1 MAIQINH
8 PTIQAHAT
16 SYYAASAHPSPVR
29 PALSGTVD
37 CDVCVVGGGIAGCSA
52 ALHLAERGYRVVLL
66 EGNRIGWGASGRS
79 GAQAIYGLAAPQSKI
94 RKLVGAADARVV
106 WNVTVEALDLIREL
120 VAKYQID
127 CDWAQGHMLTAIKPR
142 HDADI
147 HAELKELRDEY
158 QYRSVRYMPR
168 DEVRSV
174 LASDRYIGA
183 LYDSQSGHL
192 HPLNYTLGLAAAAE
206 RAGARVFEGTR
217 ALGFVNASSGATIRT
232 TDGEVRSKFVVLSGN
247 VYLGDTAPALKSKIM
262 AVATYIVATEPLGA
276 ERAAALIRNNC
287 AVSDMN
293 WVLDYFRLSADHRL
307 LFGGRVNYSGLS
319 SFDAPG
325 ATRKR
330 MLGVFPQLADVKI
343 DFAWGGDVDITLNR
357 APHFGRLAPNVYFL
371 QGFSGHGIALTGIAG
386 KMVAEA
392 IAGTAERFDVFA
404 RIPHADFPGGAA
416 LRRPALVLAML
427 YYRIKDLL

>member
-1 MAIQINH
+1 
-8 PTIQAHAT
+8 
-16 SYYAASAHPSPVR
+16 
-29 PALSGTVD
+29 
-37 CDVCVVGGGIAGCSA
+37 
-52 ALHLAERGYRVVLL
+52 
-66 EGNRIGWGASGRS
+66 
-79 GAQAIYGLAAPQSKI
+79 
-94 RKLVGAADARVV
+94 
-106 WNVTVEALDLIREL
+106 
-120 VAKYQID
+120 
-127 CDWAQGHMLTAIKPR
+127 MLTAIKPR

-147 HAELKELRDEY
+147 HAELEELRDQY

-174 LASDRYIGA
+174 LASERYLGA
-183 LYDSQSGHL
+183 VYDSQSGHL
-192 HPLNYTLGLAAAAE
+192 HPLNYTLGLASAAE
-206 RAGARVFEGTR
+206 RAGAQVFEGTR
-217 ALGFVNASSGATIRT
+217 ALSFTNTPSGATLRT
-232 TDGEVRSKFVVLSGN
+232 PEGEVRARFVVLSGN
-247 VYLGDTAPALKSKIM
+247 VYLGDTARALKSKIM

-276 ERAAALIRNNC
+276 ERAQALIRNNA

-319 SFDAPG
+319 SFDAPS

-330 MLGVFPQLADVKI
+330 MLAVFPQLDDVEI

-386 KMVAEA
+386 KMVADA

-427 YYRIKDLL
+427 YYRIKDLM